1 MTTTTGLD
9 TSITAASPKR
19 DAALLHR
26 WLADPHSA
34 YWGMTD
40 LDVAAVENYLAAL
53 DADPAQQP
61 WLGLVDGT
69 PTFYAE
75 TYDPARVLLTGI
87 HDAAPG
93 DIGMHVLV
101 SPPGAA
107 HRHGLTDAVFAAVM
121 RWCFDE
127 LGATRVVVE
136 PDAGNARIRAK
147 NVRAGF
153 EELREVVIDEGDHLK
168 TAMLSV
174 CTRAGFA
181 NSELLR
187 LDREGRA

>member
-40 LDVAAVENYLAAL
+40 LDLAAVESYLAAL

-61 WLGLVDGT
+61 WLGLVDGA
-69 PTFYAE
+69 PMFYAE

-87 HDAAPG
+87 HDAVPG

-101 SPPGAA
+101 SPPGGT

-127 LGATRVVVE
+127 LGAARVVVE

-181 NSELLR
+181 NSELVR